1 MAPFAAPKAALNAYR
16 SIQTESVAH
25 GGKGA
30 ELVVMLYDGI
40 IESLTQASGH
50 MERKEYREAGRQF
63 TRAMT
68 ILAGL
73 RETLDFEQGQPV
85 AGNLLKFYNAV
96 TSQIMRVQTQRDLKL
111 LQEAVGLVQSVRD
124 AWQQLASPAPAPR
137 AGLTR
142 DALGFNQ
149 TAVAPTGAAVAAAI

>member
-50 MERKEYREAGRQF
+50 MERKEDREA
-63 TRAMT
+63 
-68 ILAGL
+68 
-73 RETLDFEQGQPV
+73 
-85 AGNLLKFYNAV
+85 
-96 TSQIMRVQTQRDLKL
+96 
-111 LQEAVGLVQSVRD
+111 
-124 AWQQLASPAPAPR
+124 
-137 AGLTR
+137 
-142 DALGFNQ
+142 
-149 TAVAPTGAAVAAAI
+149 

>member
-40 IESLTQASGH
+40 VESLANAAGL

-63 TRAMT
+63 SRAMT

-85 AGNLLKFYNAV
+85 AGNLLKF
-96 TSQIMRVQTQRDLKL
+96 
-111 LQEAVGLVQSVRD
+111 
-124 AWQQLASPAPAPR
+124 
-137 AGLTR
+137 
-142 DALGFNQ
+142 
-149 TAVAPTGAAVAAAI
+149 